1 MLREKTFLNSCK
13 FQIVQGD
20 ITQASVDAVVNAANS
35 IMLGGGG
42 VDGAIHKAAGPE
54 LLEACK
60 KVKPENGIRCP
71 TGEARITD
79 AGNLKAKYVIH
90 TVGPVYSGS
99 DRDKELLKN
108 SYNNSLALAAQN
120 GIKSISFPA
129 ISTGI
134 FGYPLKEAAAEAIST
149 VIKFLKENNEVK
161 LVRFVLFDQES
172 FETHKDELAG
182 QLK

>member
-1 MLREKTFLNSCK
+1 MADIK
-13 FQIVQGD
+13 IIQGD

-42 VDGAIHKAAGPE
+42 VDGAIHRAAGPE

-90 TVGPVYSGS
+90 TVGPRYNI
-99 DRDKELLKN
+99 DKDPENLL
-108 SYNNSLALAAQN
+108 SSAYMNSLDLAISH
-120 GIKSISFPA
+120 GCESIAFPA
-129 ISTGI
+129 ISCGV
-134 FGYPLKEAAAEAIST
+134 FGYPPQEAAKIAVSVCRRSEYEAL
-149 VIKFLKENNEVK
+149 IKYFYLFREEMVDIWTA
-161 LVRFVLFDQES
+161 VLE
-172 FETHKDELAG
+172 HP
-182 QLK
+182 